1 MHDGSEEK
9 ILTFNSAVHGRE
21 GAEIRKSYSGTTD
34 LPDSQMGGKKRGVIQ
49 EPLTFKTA
57 IWEGVRGGVIPEPL
71 TFKTEIWE
79 GGGQRC

>member
-1 MHDGSEEK
+1 MTETEKSCSGTTYLQDGREEK
-9 ILTFNSAVHGRE
+9 TLTFNSAMHGRE

-57 IWEGVRGGVIPEPL
+57 IWEGVRGGL
-71 TFKTEIWE
+71 F
-79 GGGQRC
+79 RNH